1 MRLPV
6 PGPRDVMS
14 ALERGSEQVEALL
27 GAVPRMLALLDQA
40 EVLLVRASAIV
51 DRVEVVADAAT
62 AEVARVGTVVDA
74 ATAEVARVG
83 GVVDAAT
90 AEVGRVGGVVD
101 AATGEVGRVGG
112 VVDAATAEVARVGTV
127 VDAATAEVGRVGG
140 VVDAATTAVAR
151 VGTVVDAAAAE
162 IERVD
167 AVVDGAAVQAGRA
180 GGLLDALEP
189 SLTKLQPTLQTLADT
204 THPDEVAALVTLVDH
219 LPAVTEQFE
228 RDILPGDPGVGGPRP
243 ARPARRLPG
252 AQRDPRQ
259 DPRPRTHQAPRRGGG
274 RGRRSMIHGNP
285 LDARP
290 VPPAQERGRSSRLT
304 KGCLP

>member
-62 AEVARVGTVVDA
+62 AEVARVGT
-74 ATAEVARVG
+74 
-83 GVVDAAT
+83 
-90 AEVGRVGGVVD
+90 VVD

-228 RDILPGDPGVGGPRP
+228 RDILPVLATLGSVAPDLHDLLDVSRELNEILGKIPGLGRIK
-243 ARPARRLPG
+243 RRVEEE
-252 AQRDPRQ
+252 DE
-259 DPRPRTHQAPRRGGG
+259 DDG
-274 RGRRSMIHGNP
+274 R
-285 LDARP
+285 
-290 VPPAQERGRSSRLT
+290 
-304 KGCLP
+304 